1 MSRITFGKE
10 LNKGKG
16 IKDVR
21 NKTSDWLSNKRCINR
36 VELNDFF
43 TIVFYQRSS

>member
-10 LNKGKG
+10 LNKRKG
-16 IKDVR
+16 ITDVR
-21 NKTSDWLSNKRCINR
+21 NKTLDWLRNNR

-43 TIVFYQRSS
+43 TFVFYQRSS

>member
-16 IKDVR
+16 ITDVR
-21 NKTSDWLSNKRCINR
+21 NKTSDWLIKDVLIK
-36 VELNDFF
+36 
-43 TIVFYQRSS
+43 